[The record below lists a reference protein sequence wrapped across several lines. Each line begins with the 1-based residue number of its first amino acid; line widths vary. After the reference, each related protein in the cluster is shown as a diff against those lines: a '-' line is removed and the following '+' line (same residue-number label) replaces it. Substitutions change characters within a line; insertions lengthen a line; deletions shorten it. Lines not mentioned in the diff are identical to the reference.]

1 MWIENKI
8 LEEDL
13 ERIVASE
20 FIDWDGFRDSSV
32 FITGGT
38 GLIGQTVINALLYAN
53 KARNLGIR
61 ITALVR
67 NREKAEMLFSA
78 QLSESEALSFIDGSV
93 EDLPS
98 LPHFDYMIHGASPT
112 QSRYFVTN
120 PVETINEMF
129 GTTSRLL
136 EIARIGGSDK
146 FVYISSIEVYG
157 SPHTDEPIPESFG
170 SNVDIMSP
178 RSSYPE
184 GKRIA
189 ENLCAAYVSEYG
201 INASTIRPTLTF
213 GAGIGEKESRVFA
226 YFARCAINGEDIVL
240 KTKGQTKRNYLYTA
254 DAVTAILKV
263 LQDGRPGEAYNAAN
277 EETYCTIAEMA
288 GFVVDE
294 IAEGRISVRYD
305 LGADTSMFAPEMHLN
320 LSAAKLHALGW
331 HPEIGIDESLRRMI
345 GHMEMERKSH
355 AEG

>member
-1 MWIENKI
+1 MDAQRYI
-8 LEEDL
+8 EEDIANIL
-13 ERIVASE
+13 KAD
-20 FIDWDGFRDSSV
+20 FIDWNGFKGRSFLVS
-32 FITGGT
+32 GGT
-38 GLIGQTVINALLYAN
+38 GLIGKLLVETIVRNDAGSHVTVIT
-53 KARNLGIR
+53 RD
-61 ITALVR
+61 
-67 NREKAEMLFSA
+67 AERASSA
-78 QLSESEALSFIDGSV
+78 FPEAY
-93 EDLPS
+93 LPS
-98 LPHFDYMIHGASPT
+98 LSFVEWNGLEDSISGRHFDYIVHAASPT
-112 QSRYFVTN
+112 SSKYFVTN

-263 LQDGRPGEAYNAAN
+263 LQDGKPGEAYNAAN

-288 GFVVDE
+288 GFVADE